1 MRNKQK
7 GQALIEFVLIL
18 PMLLLVT
25 LGIFDYVNIQNKK
38 YELSNHLDY
47 ISELYLNKEITKLN
61 NYVKENNLILNTNK
75 EDIEVTIT
83 LKKSV
88 DLIAPG
94 LNIIL
99 DDPFIIT
106 VKKVVYDE

>member
-25 LGIFDYVNIQNKK
+25 LGVFDYVNIQNKK
-38 YELSNHLDY
+38 YELANHLDY
-47 ISELYLNKEITKLN
+47 ISQLYLNNETLKLN
-61 NYVKENNLILNTNK
+61 NYVKENNIIMDTDKNDT
-75 EDIEVTIT
+75 EVTIT
-83 LKKSV
+83 LTKAV
-88 DLIAPG
+88 NLVAPG

-106 VKKVVYDE
+106 VKRVVYDE